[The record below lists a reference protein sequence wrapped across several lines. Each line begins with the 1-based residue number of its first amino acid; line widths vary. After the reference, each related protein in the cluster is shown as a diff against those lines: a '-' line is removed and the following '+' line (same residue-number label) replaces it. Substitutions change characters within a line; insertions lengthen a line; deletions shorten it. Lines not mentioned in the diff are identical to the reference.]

1 MRLAPLALTATRL
14 LPLSFVLSFALSLA
28 LSLALAPSP
37 AQAQELPEMVT
48 AKDLLLPCQEAD
60 NDARDGYYAHL
71 ECVGFLRGF
80 VAGVAAS
87 GAEGLCLPAANRDDQ
102 LRRAFVRWV
111 HASFSARSKLRLG
124 DAVLAALTETFAC
137 E

>member
-1 MRLAPLALTATRL
+1 MRVW
-14 LPLSFVLSFALSLA
+14 VLWASLA
-28 LSLALAPSP
+28 LGAGGV
-37 AQAQELPEMVT
+37 QAQELPEMVT

-60 NDARDGYYAHL
+60 NDARDGYIAHL

-80 VAGVAAS
+80 VAGRVAS
-87 GAEGLCLPAANRDDQ
+87 EGVPLCLPEANRDDQ

-111 HASFSARSKLRLG
+111 HASYSKRSKMPVG
-124 DAVLAALTETFAC
+124 AAVAAALDDGFSC